1 MLLKIIPQNVIS
13 QNELKCLWGCVR
25 VGDGSVAF
33 WHEKKLRALGIETLG
48 IIDPDPVKQKKAANR
63 GINVFTSLVQAAE
76 NRPFFWDICCPTK
89 YHLEVIREIIEID
102 NQANIIVEKPVCYYC
117 EIEKMSELLKGFKG
131 KLVVNENYIS
141 SLVTQKIKELIRYLG
156 VTPHRV
162 VSEMTKDRS
171 NDFINGRFLDNEF
184 YAFGYEGSHIV
195 TNVLALGEKYLPR
208 EIGKIF
214 YEDLY
219 IDINGKKQHL
229 PKQAMVEKHYRA
241 VNGAEVV
248 LYTSME
254 GKIKYFYP
262 GYSGHHLYQAPE
274 EPHDPHTRYRVLAVE
289 DRNNGIT
296 VAGFYEPIIGQNR
309 GEGRVV
315 VCKDGIVQKIIPHI
329 VDDTMNRTLKNAI
342 EYFQGKR
349 ENPCPASVAIG
360 IVEFMNLWDREK

>member
-1 MLLKIIPQNVIS
+1 MLLKILPENVIPQNG
-13 QNELKCLWGCVR
+13 LKCLLGCVR

-33 WHEKKLRALGIETLG
+33 WHEKKLRDLGIETLG
-48 IIDPDPVKQKKAANR
+48 IIDPDPVKQKKAAKR
-63 GINVFTSLVQAAE
+63 GIKVFSSLVQAAE
-76 NRPFFWDICCPTK
+76 NRPIFWDICCPTK
-89 YHLEVIREIIEID
+89 YHVEVIRDIIEID
-102 NQANIIVEKPVCYYC
+102 NQANIIVEKPVCYYG
-117 EIEKMSELLKGFKG
+117 EIEKLSELLKGFNG

-141 SLVTQKIKELIRYLG
+141 SLVTQKIKKLIINLE

-162 VSEMTKDRS
+162 VSEMTKNRI

-208 EIGKIF
+208 EIGNIF

-219 IDINGKKQHL
+219 IYINGKKQHL

-262 GYSGHHLYQAPE
+262 GYSLLHLYQVPE
-274 EPHDPHTRYRVLAVE
+274 DPHTRYRVLAVE
-289 DRNNGIT
+289 DRNTGIT

-329 VDDTMNRTLKNAI
+329 VDDTMGRTLKNAI

-349 ENPCPASVAIG
+349 ENPCPARVAIG
-360 IVEFMNLWDREK
+360 IVEFMNLWYREK